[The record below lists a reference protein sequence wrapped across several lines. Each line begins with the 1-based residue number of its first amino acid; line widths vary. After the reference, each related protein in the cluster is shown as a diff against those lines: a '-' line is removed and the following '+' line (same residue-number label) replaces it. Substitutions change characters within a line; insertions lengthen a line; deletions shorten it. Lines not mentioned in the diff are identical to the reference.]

1 MFSKDLRNA
10 IRKSGMSAWKIGQQI
25 KTNPQTIR
33 RFMRE
38 EVGLSHDITDR
49 ICELL
54 DLTLVERGGPPPEA
68 EPPDWDRQL
77 EKRARELA
85 LEILGGGI
93 DSYLRDRIQEWRLKP

>member
-10 IRKSGMSAWKIGQQI
+10 IRKSGMSAWRIGQQI

-38 EVGLSHDITDR
+38 EVGLSQDITDR

-54 DLTLVERGGPPPEA
+54 DLTLVERGDSLPES
-68 EPPDWDRQL
+68 EPPDWDHRL
-77 EKRARELA
+77 EDRARELA
-85 LEILGGGI
+85 QEILGDGI
-93 DSYLRDRIQEWRLKP
+93 DSYLRDRIREWRLKP